1 MDGTTL
7 YANLTYVAGDFAIAK
22 SNVGTFDITLLNDL
36 LKMLLAGGVVP
47 EVNTKLK
54 QGFPLPTIAGVTFV
68 SPVLGWG
75 DHYLYIS
82 SDVTYIPPSKYS
94 KIKIA

>member
-1 MDGTTL
+1 LDGTTL
-7 YANLTYVAGDFAIAK
+7 YANLTYVTGDFAIAK
-22 SNVGTFDITLLNDL
+22 STVGTFDIALLNNL

-54 QGFPLPTIAGVTFV
+54 KGFPLPTVKGVTFV

-82 SDVTYIPPSKYS
+82 SDLTYTPPSKYS